1 MFDNMYRSDRVNNM
15 RERASLVVNGLFD
28 FVMKEYKLVPKQWS
42 HGENELE
49 EARLVSEY
57 LSGMTD
63 GYAELKYTKL
73 TSGT

>member
-1 MFDNMYRSDRVNNM
+1 LISD
-15 RERASLVVNGLFD
+15 
-28 FVMKEYKLVPKQWS
+28 
-42 HGENELE
+42 
-49 EARLVSEY
+49 Y